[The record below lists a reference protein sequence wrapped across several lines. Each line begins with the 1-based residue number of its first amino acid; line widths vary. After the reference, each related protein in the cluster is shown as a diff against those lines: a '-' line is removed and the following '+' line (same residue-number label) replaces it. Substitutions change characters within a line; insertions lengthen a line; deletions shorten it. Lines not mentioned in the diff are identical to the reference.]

1 MAATRTPGEGAA
13 PGRDEL
19 DTWFRERGL
28 DPRWWGNAPGDEY
41 GRHSHPYHK
50 TLICAEGGI
59 TFHTAN
65 GDIELGPGDRLDIE
79 PGTEHSATV
88 GPEGVTCVE
97 APRRA

>member
-1 MAATRTPGEGAA
+1 ME
-13 PGRDEL
+13 
-19 DTWFRERGL
+19 
-28 DPRWWGNAPGDEY
+28 PRWWGNAPGDAY
-41 GRHSHPYHK
+41 GRHAHAYHK
-50 TLICAEGGI
+50 VLFCAEGTI
-59 TFHTAN
+59 TFHTRR